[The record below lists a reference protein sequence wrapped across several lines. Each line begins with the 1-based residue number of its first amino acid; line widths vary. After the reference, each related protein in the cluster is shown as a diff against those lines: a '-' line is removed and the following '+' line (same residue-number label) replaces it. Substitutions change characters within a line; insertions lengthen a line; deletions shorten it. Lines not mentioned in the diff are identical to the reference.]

1 MASFALTAVLVLS
14 TALSSAQ
21 DSIQYQLVIRDA
33 AGQLITSKQVNM
45 KFSLISGG
53 QSYYEETQKTT
64 TDKYGNI
71 SVFVGTGTAVKG
83 AMKDVPWSTMD
94 IIMKVEADTD
104 GGNSFKELGTV
115 PMPTAPYAMYAA
127 MVGGNGN
134 NGSSKDDEALFE
146 VCDRDGQP
154 VFAVYNDGIVVY
166 IDEVGDT
173 KNKRSGFKV
182 TGRNT
187 KDGESAD
194 YFSVDAEGT
203 HVYVDDDDTKVKRS
217 GFVVTGRSTKG
228 ASGSYTA
235 ERTADKSTGTNIFA
249 VSGGLTT
256 VYVDDDDSKNK
267 RSGFV
272 VTGRSA
278 KSGNFVDVSAKNA
291 NLLTKLLNIAGRAD
305 GNEEPQPGEEPAQ
318 PQSLFTI
325 SGGQV
330 MLHTDIVIEDEVI
343 EVGPAPMRGEY
354 ALTVIDSMWFIPA
367 VADDYTFSSEYNQ
380 LMAIYDEGEYAP
392 AMSVKSLTDNLMET
406 QFLFFNGE
414 GYPTSNVKKAA
425 VVVFKFGEGLY
436 VIRPLEPIAN
446 KTIEFGLMNS
456 NNEFVKISANISS
469 ENGLPI
475 AEPYIG
481 EFEGGKIINEGGGG
495 FGSIIMLKAVPDEGK
510 IFGGWTQTT
519 IDEQGE
525 TREDYVYGCFINGV
539 PLVDESMFSGVGM
552 RPIFTEPVLY
562 VGNTESY
569 TNTGFTADKPIYSVE
584 RTLYYMAQLAKVQST
599 LDKIDWTIKVVGDF
613 KGSQAIPE
621 TTIIPVNNPEDPQNV
636 TTETIYVK
644 DIVNSIRLTGNDEN
658 AKLNGDGN
666 NMPGNSVLSVNVPVP
681 VTIDNLTITGGYA
694 YYGGGGINVGAG
706 ACVIIADGAKITGNR
721 ADNNESGAS
730 GGGVYVATDY
740 NTGKYGTLIMTGG
753 QITGNIA
760 TIDGGGIFGHQNSL
774 IVIGGSAVIGNTEIT
789 GEVSSENCAN
799 SAKNGGAISTMGN
812 LYIGYKLK
820 DDVTEITAAN
830 LVEDENSTVTI
841 QGNYGS
847 ENGGGI
853 SVSGGDAE
861 LYVSNATMAY
871 NATATSGK
879 GNGVYIG
886 SGTFTVSGA
895 PMLNTAN
902 DVYLD
907 NGNKITIGEKLGGTG
922 TVATISLENYIGGTL
937 VLDGDAELV
946 AKEYSRFEVAA
957 ANTGVSPEGKLV
969 TIIGTKSGPN
979 ALGDIV
985 FTDGSAIAY
994 SDELTQ
1000 GQKNSAVAVIFDAE
1014 NKKGVALGQSS
1025 DKMQWCTDI
1034 SLIGYED
1041 IYKACFVDVSDSCL
1055 LNDGKALTEAIYHIG
1070 DFEMNSGN
1078 YPPFEYAKGYM
1089 AGGYTDWYIP
1099 ALDELGSI
1107 NYNSETLNQAIN
1119 KAGGTAIQVEVLEI
1133 PNCENCFN
1141 YPYYW
1146 SSTQDMAGRKDNYYP
1161 NATYAYSVRFD
1172 YPNNFKQTPKI
1183 GDSQWNEVAYS
1194 RCVRQFG
1201 ANDNNSKLT
1210 TFYVAS
1216 DADNGGIGSDSNDGL
1231 SGNTPFATIEQASSM
1246 MTEAKNYLVVICGE
1260 VKGSQTIQNTIPA
1273 GATIT
1278 IKGII
1283 GNTTDTLNA
1292 NNSGASLTINTSVP
1306 VLIDNL
1312 RILGGS
1318 NSGIRILN
1326 NNADVTLGSGVIVGD
1341 DDSHRYNTNIAN
1353 KSGDNGKGGGVYI
1366 DGGTLTMLSGSKVL
1380 RNTATQS
1387 GGGIYLDNGATLVM
1401 NDCEVSRNSASTS
1414 GGGIYIAEGATF
1426 VMNDGEMQYN
1436 NASDFGQT
1444 VYDGGTFN
1452 MNGGEIGPN
1461 ANGGKSSVYVDKNAQ
1476 FNISGKAEIYSD
1488 DVVFLDSDN
1497 DKYATINITGTL
1509 EGENRVA
1516 VIKPSVFTDNIPLL
1530 TTSVVDYLPTEKFA
1544 IAVSEGNFGDIT
1556 SEGTLK
1562 IDFTKGRGT
1571 MKSLNG
1577 EFSVSSS
1584 KKVQFSSG
1592 NLLYHTA
1599 QPKRWEFAAHQYD
1612 ELDYDNI
1619 TYSVYGASFN
1629 SPIDL
1634 FCYGTS
1640 GYNGIEPTRNIA
1652 SNDVY
1657 YSGNLTEDGEDYDW
1671 GVRITKDY
1679 KTTEQWRTLTQTE
1692 WNYLLKRR
1700 TNASQLYGLGRVNNI
1715 IGLILLPDDW
1725 SSDGMPAFTSGNLDY
1740 DINNQFDSDQWT
1752 LMEENG
1758 AVFLPAT
1765 GYRYGSNMDM
1775 YVDKSYQGYYWSAT
1789 KGGILFFDGRSG
1801 SSQSSDRKCE
1811 TRSGTVYYGYA
1822 VRLVHDN

>member
-235 ERTADKSTGTNIFA
+235 ERTADKGTGISGENVFA

-291 NLLTKLLNIAGRAD
+291 NLLTKLLNIAGRA
-305 GNEEPQPGEEPAQ
+305 GENVEPQPGQE

-721 ADNNESGAS
+721 ADNSEPGAS
-730 GGGVYVATDY
+730 GGGVYVASDY

-760 TIDGGGIFGHQNSL
+760 TINGGGIYGHQNSL

-789 GEVSSENCAN
+789 GEVSSDNCAN
-799 SAKNGGAISTMGN
+799 SAKCGGAISTMGN

-820 DDVTEITAAN
+820 DDATEFTAAN

-853 SVSGGDAE
+853 SVTGGDAE

-871 NATATSGK
+871 NATATNGK

-886 SGTFTVSGA
+886 NGTFTVSGT

-907 NGNKITIGEKLGGTG
+907 NGSKITIGGALKGEGS
-922 TVATISLENYIGGTL
+922 VATISLENYILGTQ
-937 VLDGDAELV
+937 VLNGDAELV
-946 AKEYSRFEVAA
+946 AKEYCRFEVTA

-985 FTDGSAIAY
+985 FTDGSAVPY
-994 SDELTQ
+994 SVENLTP
-1000 GQKNSAVAVIFDAE
+1000 GQKNSAVAVIFDAA
-1014 NKKGVALGQSS
+1014 NKKGVALEQSS
-1025 DKMQWCTDI
+1025 GQTRWCANGY
-1034 SLIGYED
+1034 LIGHG
-1041 IYKACFVDVSDSCL
+1041 DVPGARGQD
-1055 LNDGKALTEAIYHIG
+1055 NGWDNTNAIYELQ

-1078 YPPFEYAKGYM
+1078 YPPFEYAKGYL

-1099 ALDELGSI
+1099 ALHELQAIQAKNGI
-1107 NYNSETLNQAIN
+1107 LNQAIN
-1119 KAGGTAIQVEVLEI
+1119 KIGGTPINVEQ
-1133 PNCENCFN
+1133 
-1141 YPYYW
+1141 YTYYW
-1146 SSTQDMAGRKDNYYP
+1146 SSSQDERVPLNSDMAYV
-1161 NATYAYSVRFD
+1161 VRFD
-1172 YPNNFKQTPKI
+1172 VPNSYTNPPKD
-1183 GDSQWNEVAYS
+1183 GDPILRQVAYS
-1194 RCVRQFG
+1194 RCIRQFSG
-1201 ANDNNSKLT
+1201 NDNSNDNNSKLT
-1210 TFYVAS
+1210 TYYVAP
-1216 DADNGGIGSDSNDGL
+1216 DATNGGLGNDSNNGL
-1231 SGNTPFATIEQASSM
+1231 SGNAPFATIDKAISM
-1246 MTEAKNYLVVICGE
+1246 MTESEKNYVVVICGE
-1260 VKGSQTIQNTIPA
+1260 VKGNQTIQNTIPE
-1273 GATIT
+1273 GSTLTIM
-1278 IKGII
+1278 
-1283 GNTTDTLNA
+1283 GNRGNKADTLNA
-1292 NNSGASLTINTSVP
+1292 NNSGTPLTINTSAP
-1306 VLIDNL
+1306 ILIENL
-1312 RILGGS
+1312 RILGGT

-1326 NNADVTLGSGVIVGD
+1326 SNAKVTLGSGVIVGD
-1341 DDSHRYNTNIAN
+1341 DNYYTTISN
-1353 KSGDNGKGGGVYI
+1353 KAGADGKGGGVYMVG
-1366 DGGTLTMLSGSKVL
+1366 DTLTLLNGCKVC

-1387 GGGIYLDNGATLVM
+1387 GGGIYLGNGATLVM
-1401 NDCEVSRNSASTS
+1401 KGGEVYSNTVSTS

-1426 VMNDGEMQYN
+1426 DMADGDFQYN
-1436 NASDFGQT
+1436 DATDFGQT
-1444 VYDGGTFN
+1444 VYVGGTFN
-1452 MNGGEIGPN
+1452 MSGGDIHNN

-1476 FNISGKAEIYSD
+1476 FNIKGSANISSD
-1488 DVVFLDSDN
+1488 DVVFLDSEN
-1497 DKYATINITGTL
+1497 DVYATVNIVGAL

-1516 VIKPSVFTDNIPLL
+1516 LIKPSAYNDNIPLL
-1530 TTSVVDYLPTEKFA
+1530 TTSVENYLPYERFA

-1556 SEGTLK
+1556 PEGTLK

-1692 WNYLLKRR
+1692 WNYLLNRR

-1715 IGLILLPDDW
+1715 MGLILLPDDW
-1725 SSDGMPAFTSGNLDY
+1725 SSDGMPAFTSRNLDY

-1811 TRSGTVYYGYA
+1811 TRSGTVYHGYA